1 MNMSGMD
8 SNNQGGPGTL
18 GSSDGGGKKKRSKKK
33 GQEDNV
39 VEPNSSDGFDKP
51 NTKKKRRKGGKGDS
65 EKGKGGDDLVEGTV
79 DSGPSK
85 SKRRKTNQ
93 DTVHGTDFG
102 TNPTKQE

>member
-1 MNMSGMD
+1 
-8 SNNQGGPGTL
+8 
-18 GSSDGGGKKKRSKKK
+18 
-33 GQEDNV
+33 V
-39 VEPNSSDGFDKP
+39 VEPNSMGSDGFSNPP
-51 NTKKKRRKGGKGDS
+51 NQKKKRRGKDK

-102 TNPTKQE
+102 TNPTKGEFI